1 MSTVYE
7 IDTTTTT
14 YTVTDNVTENTV
26 EFVTTT
32 YELVGVTE
40 IGPPGPKGDKGD
52 PGEDGD
58 AGSPD
63 KNFVHEFTNLS
74 TMIIEHGLDKYPAVY
89 VQDSAG
95 DEVEGDINH
104 IDTNT
109 TEITF
114 TGSFSGRAVF
124 N

>member
-14 YTVTDNVTENTV
+14 YTVTDTVTENIV
-26 EFVTTT
+26 EFVTTS
-32 YELVGVTE
+32 YELTGVAE
-40 IGPPGPKGDKGD
+40 VGPPGPKGD

-74 TMIIEHGLDKYPAVY
+74 TMIIEHGLDKYPSVY